1 MFAEGDIAQVDFASG
16 TVRNATSGKTLKA
29 KVLPAK
35 LLDLLQAGGIYPL
48 LELKGIIE
56 PQT

>member
-1 MFAEGDIAQVDFASG
+1 
-16 TVRNATSGKTLKA
+16 VRNLTSGKTLQA

-48 LELKGIIE
+48 LERQGIIE
-56 PQT
+56 PQA